1 MATESH
7 VIITYLLDLRLQDDC
22 CGLLNHSLCNIRLLM
37 ASRDEC
43 AKYRAY
49 ATCSIFLF
57 IIRSTTG
64 ARENKVILCF
74 DCV

>member
-43 AKYRAY
+43 AVWVLTKS
-49 ATCSIFLF
+49 TEHMLHVPSFFL
-57 IIRSTTG
+57 SSG
-64 ARENKVILCF
+64 ARQVLERTR
-74 DCV
+74 